1 MGIGLPCNNDM
12 FDDPCGG
19 EYKYCEC
26 VSSELVDKQAE
37 TVRVPNEK
45 QLMGFPFFG
54 TDGQHERDTKSC
66 SIFPSMRDLAQS
78 YHSYDIKSLFP

>member
-1 MGIGLPCNNDM
+1 MGIGLACNNDM